1 MHICIYV
8 YFQGFTPLFYV
19 CPLHCMNV
27 QERLLTCRNAVCR
40 DGIATHKICDVMFLV
55 SNISPYVQC
64 AGMHAFCIK
73 IVCLRCFADAHTCGC
88 DVKKDV
94 LLAVA
99 RVSLQTFNRYLAKI
113 CTSMYKYLYIIYL

>member
-1 MHICIYV
+1 MYICILSGIYSTILSV
-8 YFQGFTPLFYV
+8 PIA
-19 CPLHCMNV
+19 LHIV
-27 QERLLTCRNAVCR
+27 QDRLLTCRNAVCR

-73 IVCLRCFADAHTCGC
+73 MVCLRCFADAHTCGC

-113 CTSMYKYLYIIYL
+113 CYQHVQVFIYI